1 MKSESWKDIEGFKG
15 SYMVSNIGRVRSLD
29 RFMIDKSGRRM
40 WFKERVLKPS
50 LNQDGYY
57 KVALSSQC
65 KRKMFF
71 VHRLVSF
78 AFIDN
83 PHNKKEVNHIN
94 GIKTDNRVEN
104 LEWATPKENVRHAFD
119 TGLNSVPLGKDHPR
133 SKSVVQ
139 ISFKGIIIKEHGS
152 VSGASRATGIHQDSI
167 SNAARGVSKTA
178 GGFIWYYS
186 SELTNRVINGV
197 LVGAINHTES
207 ANCKKVGQFDLDGNL
222 IRSFRSVTTANK
234 TIDKTSMSGISGCIH
249 GKNKTS
255 GGFKWRLL

>member
-1 MKSESWKDIEGFKG
+1 MKSESWKDIEGFIG

-29 RFMIDKSGRRM
+29 RFVIDKSGRRM
-40 WFKERVLKPS
+40 WFKGRVLKPS

-57 KVALSSQC
+57 KLALSSQC
-65 KRKMFF
+65 NRKMFF

-104 LEWATPKENVRHAFD
+104 LEWVTPKENVRHAFD
-119 TGLNSVPLGKDHPR
+119 TGLNSVPLGKNHPR
-133 SKSVVQ
+133 SKPVVQ
-139 ISFKGIIIKEHGS
+139 ISFKGIIMKEYGS
-152 VSGASRATGIHQDSI
+152 VSGASRATGICQDSI
-167 SNAARGVSKTA
+167 SNAARGDSKSA

-197 LVGAINHTES
+197 LVDAINHTEN

-222 IRSFRSVTTANK
+222 IRTFQSIKSANM
-234 TIDKTSMSGISGCIH
+234 TIGATSLSGISGCIH
-249 GKNKTS
+249 GRYKTS
-255 GGFKWRLL
+255 GGFKWKKL